1 MPMKTKIE
9 GFSIRKAMESDIDL
23 LLELI
28 RGLAKYEKMEDDCVA
43 TKEVLWNSLFERGAA
58 EAVIGEYN
66 GEAVGFA
73 LYFHNFSTFLAKPG
87 IYLEDLFVKPEM
99 RGLGFGKALLSYL
112 AKLAVDTDCGRM
124 EWTCLNWNEPSI
136 RFYREMG
143 ARPMSE
149 WTTYREEGEALKK
162 LAGQF

>member
-66 GEAVGFA
+66 GEPVGFA
-73 LYFHNFSTFLAKPG
+73 LYFRNFSTFLAKPG
-87 IYLEDLFVKPEM
+87 IYLEDLYVKPEL

-112 AKLAVDTDCGRM
+112 AKLAVDTDCGRL

-136 RFYREMG
+136 RFYRGMG

-149 WTTYREEGEALKK
+149 WTTYREEGAALKK

>member
-1 MPMKTKIE
+1 MPMKTKIK

-73 LYFHNFSTFLAKPG
+73 IYFHNFSTFLAKPG

-136 RFYREMG
+136 RFYRGMG

-149 WTTYREEGEALKK
+149 WTTYREEGESLKK
-162 LAGQF
+162 LAGEF